1 MSKNV
6 ADVMWQML
14 EEAGVKR
21 CYGIVGDS
29 LNPAIDALRRNG
41 NIEFI
46 HVRHEEYGAFAAVA
60 DAYLTEEPVAV
71 CGTAGPGV
79 VHLINGLLDARRE
92 GAPIIAI
99 CGDVETCIMDSQA
112 LEELNPYK
120 FFDLASLYT
129 GRVVCPE
136 QIRTIVQTAIRT
148 AVLEKGP
155 TVVSL
160 PGNIAQAKAPAE
172 SFTMSLPSLPLIM
185 PSDQDLEAA
194 AQIINEAKTVA
205 IFGGEGCR
213 DSHNLVIELA
223 RLLKAPIGYSL
234 RGKQWLEYDNPYAV
248 GTTGLLGYGGAY
260 NAINEA
266 DVLLLLGTDFPF
278 IEFLP
283 ADKVKKIQIDTKPKH
298 IGRRTNVDLGL
309 VGDIK
314 TTLTHLL
321 TKLAPKENT
330 DFLEKYLKQTE
341 AFHERIQHYVT
352 KGPALKPLRPE
363 YLIATLSELAADDAL
378 FFADTGTPVVW
389 VARYITAS
397 KNRRIFGSFS
407 WASMANAAP
416 NAFGAQLAYPGRQ
429 SIAICGDG
437 GFTMLA
443 LGDMLTQVQRGMP
456 VIQIIL
462 NNSCLDFVNLE
473 MEEFGMIPYGVD
485 FKTPNFAKVAE
496 AMGAKGI
503 RIEDPADVR
512 EALQEALSYKKG
524 PVIVDAVVDPHALA
538 LPSHIP
544 PHVARGFSLSLF
556 KQALHG
562 KLDDVIETIKHN
574 ID

>member
-1 MSKNV
+1 
-6 ADVMWQML
+6 
-14 EEAGVKR
+14 
-21 CYGIVGDS
+21 
-29 LNPAIDALRRNG
+29 
-41 NIEFI
+41 
-46 HVRHEEYGAFAAVA
+46 
-60 DAYLTEEPVAV
+60 
-71 CGTAGPGV
+71 
-79 VHLINGLLDARRE
+79 
-92 GAPIIAI
+92 
-99 CGDVETCIMDSQA
+99 
-112 LEELNPYK
+112 
-120 FFDLASLYT
+120 
-129 GRVVCPE
+129 
-136 QIRTIVQTAIRT
+136 
-148 AVLEKGP
+148 
-155 TVVSL
+155 
-160 PGNIAQAKAPAE
+160 
-172 SFTMSLPSLPLIM
+172 M

-223 RLLKAPIGYSL
+223 RLLKAPIGYSF
-234 RGKQWLEYDNPYAV
+234 RGRQWLEYDNPYAV

-407 WASMANAAP
+407 WASM
-416 NAFGAQLAYPGRQ
+416 RQ
-429 SIAICGDG
+429 MRHP
-437 GFTMLA
+437 ML
-443 LGDMLTQVQRGMP
+443 
-456 VIQIIL
+456 
-462 NNSCLDFVNLE
+462 LE
-473 MEEFGMIPYGVD
+473 
-485 FKTPNFAKVAE
+485 
-496 AMGAKGI
+496 
-503 RIEDPADVR
+503 
-512 EALQEALSYKKG
+512 
-524 PVIVDAVVDPHALA
+524 
-538 LPSHIP
+538 
-544 PHVARGFSLSLF
+544 
-556 KQALHG
+556 
-562 KLDDVIETIKHN
+562 HN
-574 ID
+574 